1 MELLYFFLTLITLH
15 YAYFIGSIYLG
26 LVNLRR
32 KQRTRQKVEESTKYF
47 VSIIIPFRNEADV
60 ILQNLRSV
68 EQLNYPKDSFEVIY
82 VDDNSEDNS
91 FDLIKQNIQKTNIS
105 VVKLPDNSN
114 HTANKKKAIE
124 YGISLSKGE
133 IIFTSDADCT
143 YNSDWINTMIATIND
158 KVGLVA
164 GPVDFAVSN
173 SVLSRIQ
180 QIEHAGLILTGAG
193 LIGISNPIICSGA
206 NIAFRKE
213 LFYKIGGYS
222 GYSKLASGDDSFLMT
237 KLFYDTEYEVQF
249 CFNKAAMVE
258 TQPSKNIREFLNQ
271 RKRWVGKAFFYRKK
285 RILLQVVLLA
295 LFLIFLPVELILG
308 LIGYSVLLYFF
319 FGGLIVKII
328 FEYLV
333 MYFGSQTIY
342 ESEMMKLFWLAEAFH
357 IPYTIF
363 ASLSGIFGKFNW
375 KGRVLKK

>member
-237 KLFYDTEYEVQF
+237 KIFYDTDYGVEF
-249 CFNKAAMVE
+249 CFNKEAMVK

-295 LFLIFLPVELILG
+295 LFLFLLPVELILG

-333 MYFGSQTIY
+333 LHLGSKTIY
-342 ESEMMKLFWLAEAFH
+342 ESEMMKSFWVAEVFH

>member
-15 YAYFIGSIYLG
+15 YAYFIGSIYAG

-32 KQRTRQKVEESTKYF
+32 KQTTLQKDDKSVKHF

-68 EQLNYPKDSFEVIY
+68 EQLNYPEDSFEVIY

-91 FDLIKQNIQKTNIS
+91 FDLIEQNILQKNIS

-124 YGISLSKGE
+124 YGIGLSKGE

-143 YNSDWINTMIATIND
+143 YNLNWINVMLKTINE
-158 KVGLVA
+158 KVGFVA
-164 GPVDFAVSN
+164 GPVDFTLSD
-173 SVLSRIQ
+173 SVFSLLQ

-193 LIGISNPIICSGA
+193 LIGIKNPIICSGA

-237 KLFYDTEYEVQF
+237 KIFYDTEYEVEF
-249 CFNKAAMVE
+249 CFNKEAMVK

-271 RKRWVGKAFFYRKK
+271 RKRWAGKAFFYRKK

-295 LFLIFLPVELILG
+295 LFLFLLPVELILG
-308 LIGYSVLLYFF
+308 LIGYSTLLYFF

-333 MYFGSQTIY
+333 MHFGSITIY
-342 ESEMMKLFWLAEAFH
+342 ESDMMKSFWAAEAFH

>member
-1 MELLYFFLTLITLH
+1 MDILYFFLTLITLH
-15 YAYFIGSIYLG
+15 YAYFIGSIYSG
-26 LVNLRR
+26 LIKIRR
-32 KQRTRQKVEESTKYF
+32 KQTTLQKADKSIKHF
-47 VSIIIPFRNEADV
+47 ISIIIPFRNEADV
-60 ILQNLRSV
+60 ILQNLRSL
-68 EQLNYPKDSFEVIY
+68 EQLNYPGNNFEVIY
-82 VDDNSEDNS
+82 VDDNSDDNS
-91 FDLIKQNIQKTNIS
+91 YDLIKQNIQKTNIS

-133 IIFTSDADCT
+133 IIFASDADCT
-143 YNSDWINTMIATIND
+143 YNPNWINVMLKTIND
-158 KVGLVA
+158 KVGFVA
-164 GPVDFAVSN
+164 GPVDFTLSD

-193 LIGISNPIICSGA
+193 LIGIRNPIICSGA
-206 NIAFRKE
+206 NIAFRKG
-213 LFYKIGGYS
+213 LFYKVGGYS
-222 GYSKLASGDDSFLMT
+222 GYSELASGDDSFLMT
-237 KLFYDTEYEVQF
+237 KIFYDTEYKVQF
-249 CFNKAAMVE
+249 CFNKEAMVK

-295 LFLIFLPVELILG
+295 LFLMFLPVELILG
-308 LIGYSVLLYFF
+308 LIGYSTLLYFF
-319 FGGLIVKII
+319 FGGIIVKII

-333 MYFGSQTIY
+333 MQFGGKTIY
-342 ESEMMKLFWLAEAFH
+342 ESEMMKSFWVAEAFH

-363 ASLSGIFGKFNW
+363 VSLSGIFGKFNW